1 MLKFCGKYPLQGKK
15 VIASRVQQFMYIS
28 DIRPHQIQNE
38 GSLNL
43 AVGVSQNH
51 HAVDLRKRWEKTNKN
66 FTSYKMIIRFVF
78 YFPVRLLL
86 FRRRFFFCHLEV
98 QLQRVYSTGH
108 NNTSWV
114 HASKTVL
121 FFFFLL
127 FHRKCHKPTTNYILS
142 TADNPEPVR

>member
-1 MLKFCGKYPLQGKK
+1 
-15 VIASRVQQFMYIS
+15 MYIS
-28 DIRPHQIQNE
+28 DIRPHQIQNVV
-38 GSLNL
+38 SLNL

-78 YFPVRLLL
+78 YFPVRLLP
-86 FRRRFFFCHLEV
+86 FRRRFFFVTWKCSCKGSIPLATTTQVGSMHLK
-98 QLQRVYSTGH
+98 LFF
-108 NNTSWV
+108 
-114 HASKTVL
+114 

>member
-1 MLKFCGKYPLQGKK
+1 
-15 VIASRVQQFMYIS
+15 MYIS
-28 DIRPHQIQNE
+28 DIRPHQIQNV

-86 FRRRFFFCHLEV
+86 FRRRFFFVTWKCSCKGSIPLATTTQVGSMHL
-98 QLQRVYSTGH
+98 
-108 NNTSWV
+108 
-114 HASKTVL
+114 KL
-121 FFFFLL
+121 FFFFFLLL